1 MEALFADI
9 KLSQIVSTIF
19 YSFLGLALFMICFFI
34 MEKFTHFSL
43 HKEIVDEQNTAVA
56 MIISAFL
63 IAMGLILAAVI
74 D

>member
-1 MEALFADI
+1 METLFADI
-9 KLSQIVSTIF
+9 KLAQVISTIF
-19 YSFLGLALFMICFFI
+19 YSFLGLLLFIVGFFI
-34 MEKFTHFSL
+34 VEILTPFSL
-43 HKEIVDEQNTAVA
+43 RKEILEQQNTGVA

>member
-9 KLSQIVSTIF
+9 KLSQIVSTVF
-19 YSFLGLALFMICFFI
+19 YSFLGLGLFIICFYV
-34 MEKFTHFSL
+34 MEKFTDFSI
-43 HKEIVDEQNTAVA
+43 HKEIVEEHNTAVA